1 MTNKEK
7 LVESTVKLLAEQYD
21 REEYG
26 FKEEFYELYDYL
38 IDSLKKVLPDMQL
51 KDEPEIKGQHRTTII
66 SKSIEIKPGIYR
78 YIYIRVECALPNHRS
93 NNEYY
98 WELFQL
104 NAYSEVK
111 ETSSESVNIYG
122 LTGEGYTIT
131 NKIPDANFSIQT
143 HTTSNKDVYEKRVQK
158 LQDKKQEIDKFVN
171 TISEAY
177 QHIDKLKIASINDI
191 FE

>member
-158 LQDKKQEIDKFVN
+158 LQDKKQKIDEFVQIIAKSYKN
-171 TISEAY
+171 
-177 QHIDKLKIASINDI
+177 IDKLKIASINDI